1 MMGPL
6 SFNPTIWPPVE
17 KTDRLAK
24 GDIALQ
30 GDKDRRLERLLRRR
44 QRQEEQNP
52 DEDQFTHQEPEEEG
66 AEGAAG

>member
-6 SFNPTIWPPVE
+6 NFNPTIWPPVE
-17 KTDRLAK
+17 KPDRAAK

-30 GDKDRRLERLLRRR
+30 GDKDRRIDRLMRRR
-44 QRQEEQNP
+44 QRQEEENP
-52 DEDQFTHQEPEEEG
+52 DADEFTHREPEEEE